1 VITFVLVPGACHGG
15 WWYEPLARQLEHDGH
30 AAVPI
35 TLAGLED
42 QPRLDRLITLNTHVD
57 QVAAAVPAAGQ
68 VALVGHSYAGSVITA
83 VADRLPARIAA
94 LVYLDAFLPED
105 GDSCW
110 IMTNDEQRQWY
121 ATGCARTGY
130 GADPLPFFSERAR
143 PHPVATFL
151 QALALTGA
159 WRDIATKHYVAAQWP
174 GDSPDGPVDTEPTP
188 IPASPCTT
196 GTSGTTCWPTA
207 QPASCSCYAACPTTP
222 TQRRRSSTNP
232 PETRPARP
240 FHLSLVPLPPSS
252 CGTSTDEVGAAH
264 TDE

>member
-30 AAVPI
+30 AALPI

-130 GADPLPFFSERAR
+130 GVDPLPFFSERAR

-151 QALALTGA
+151 QALPLTGA

-174 GDSPDGPVDTEPTP
+174 GDSPMVL
-188 IPASPCTT
+188 S
-196 GTSGTTCWPTA
+196 
-207 QPASCSCYAACPTTP
+207 
-222 TQRRRSSTNP
+222 TQR
-232 PETRPARP
+232 
-240 FHLSLVPLPPSS
+240 
-252 CGTSTDEVGAAH
+252 AH
-264 TDE
+264 TDPGITVHHWDVRHNVLAAGPARVLQLLRSLPNYTDTTTQQLDQST